1 MRSVP
6 ILGSPGERRNPSR
19 ELPSLESIAEPRR
32 LEACR
37 HGTACRGERE
47 ARFPAGRKRCRLP
60 RDGSLRPLTIRRF
73 FSYNPFVSKSH
84 ETYLCYE
91 SGLREDAIFYCC
103 MRPRSF
109 PKPSDTAKEGTV
121 AEALPSLAFR
131 IKMRDSEGEVLGY
144 LAGKMKMNHIRV
156 LPGDRVLVEMSPD
169 GRRGRI
175 IRRL

>member
-1 MRSVP
+1 
-6 ILGSPGERRNPSR
+6 
-19 ELPSLESIAEPRR
+19 
-32 LEACR
+32 
-37 HGTACRGERE
+37 
-47 ARFPAGRKRCRLP
+47 
-60 RDGSLRPLTIRRF
+60 
-73 FSYNPFVSKSH
+73 
-84 ETYLCYE
+84 
-91 SGLREDAIFYCC
+91 